1 MIINITVDY
10 DYNTMTDFK
19 NIKMDDLHK
28 IIDDDAYDFDDSDL
42 FAKNSS
48 FGKIGSGGGKIKN
61 KNHNKL
67 LILAYL
73 FVLVIIW
80 SAFFMNYVSASSKIS
95 QYNKELS
102 VISSSVNKNSAL
114 LEKLRNNLFFFKNIK
129 NNQVNIANLLYNIS
143 IHKFSAGK
151 LSSVIIKSGKVYL
164 KFIVYKNNFLNSL
177 NNLMGYKVY
186 LNMNKNKIFTGKFKI
201 VSLIK
206 TGKNK
211 FKALLISN
219 NKK

>member
-1 MIINITVDY
+1 MIINITIDY
-10 DYNTMTDFK
+10 NYNTMKDFK
-19 NIKMDDLHK
+19 NIKMDDFHK
-28 IIDDDAYDFDDSDL
+28 IIDDTYDFDESDL
-42 FAKNSS
+42 FDKNSS
-48 FGKIGSGGGKIKN
+48 FGKISSGGGKIKN

-73 FVLVIIW
+73 FALIIIW
-80 SAFFMNYVSASSKIS
+80 SAFFINYVSDSNKIS

-102 VISSSVNKNSAL
+102 IISSSIKKNSAL
-114 LEKLRNNLFFFKNIK
+114 LEKLKSNLFFFKNIK

-151 LSSVIIKSGKVYL
+151 LTSVLIKSGKVYL

-186 LNMNKNKIFTGKFKI
+186 LNMNRNEIFTGRFKI
-201 VSLIK
+201 VSLVK
-206 TGKNK
+206 AGKNQ
-211 FKALLISN
+211 FKALLISS